1 MTYKDDILVASSA
14 GIPWDKFSGRNI
26 LVTGATGLIGSCIV
40 EILMSRKDIDYDVY
54 ASGRNEQRIHRLFPD
69 YVSSSHF
76 HFLKYNVAEPLVSDV
91 DFHYMIAAASGANP
105 VLYSTDPVGV
115 MKANFM
121 GVDNLLSYGVKHH
134 LEKFVYISSGD
145 VYGEGDG
152 RVFTEDYSGFVDP
165 LNLRSC
171 YTSSKRATETLC
183 ISYANQYGTEVCV
196 ARPCH
201 TYGPNFSDSDT
212 RVYAQ
217 FIRNVLNN
225 EDIIMK
231 SKGEQV
237 RSWCYVVDCALGILY
252 VLLMGQDKNAYN
264 ISDSKSVASIREIA
278 DIVAEIGN
286 RKVIVNLPSETERRG
301 FNVVEKEILDSS
313 KLMGLGWIPC
323 CDINSGFQHTISF
336 LLQKHKNLITQD
348 NTDEQI

>member
-1 MTYKDDILVASSA
+1 MTYKDDIIVASRA
-14 GIPWDKFSGRNI
+14 DIPWNKLSGKNI

-40 EILMSRKDIDYDVY
+40 EILMNRKGIDYHVY
-54 ASGRNEQRIHRLFPD
+54 ASGRNEARVSTLFSE
-69 YVSSSHF
+69 YVDSPYF
-76 HFLKYNVAEPLVSDV
+76 HFVKYDVVEPLQSDIE
-91 DFHYMIAAASGANP
+91 FHYIIAAASGANP

-115 MKANFM
+115 MKANFN

-152 RVFTEDYSGFVDP
+152 RVFTEEYSGYVNP

-183 ISYANQYGTEVCV
+183 ISYASQYGIDVSI

-201 TYGPNFSDSDT
+201 TYGPNFTESDT

-217 FIRNVLNN
+217 FIRNILKG

-231 SKGEQV
+231 STGEQV

-252 VLLMGQDKNAYN
+252 VLCKGNNKEAYN
-264 ISDSKSVASIREIA
+264 ISDSNSVVSIREMA
-278 DIVAEIGN
+278 DIIAGIGN
-286 RKVIVNLPSETERRG
+286 KKVVINAPSEVEKRG
-301 FNVVEKEILDSS
+301 FNVVNKELLDSS
-313 KLMGLGWIPC
+313 KLKMLGWQAKN
-323 CDINSGFQHTISF
+323 DMKSGLEHSIM
-336 LLQKHKNLITQD
+336 
-348 NTDEQI
+348 QIQSHNN